1 MEKTIEEASKLRKIE
16 STIDT
21 IKSGSVNVNS
31 SNVIITSNVKEA
43 FKQRAN
49 KFRRPE
55 PSEEVIKSQVSK
67 IISDRLKYYYE
78 NISEHPSMGF
88 PQNWKVEQVKVD
100 YIDRRYAFAVIV
112 LNTDENNR
120 WFIFFD
126 ANEDSSK
133 NIDPHYFDIKT
144 RHFDINKFPMEEIV
158 KSPAVAKGKAI
169 ELTEKQFEDT
179 IKSQRV
185 GRISSKL

>member
-1 MEKTIEEASKLRKIE
+1 MENSIEEASKLREIE
-16 STIDT
+16 STVDT
-21 IKSGSVNVNS
+21 IKSGSVNIS
-31 SNVIITSNVKEA
+31 PSDVIITNNVKEA
-43 FKQRAN
+43 FKERAN

-55 PSEEVIKSQVSK
+55 PSEETIKSQISK
-67 IISDRLKYYYE
+67 IVSDRLKHYYE
-78 NISEHPSMGF
+78 NIADHPSMGF

-100 YIDRRYAFAVIV
+100 YIDKRYAFAVIV

-126 ANEDSSK
+126 ANQDSSK

-158 KSPAVAKGKAI
+158 KSPVQAKGKAI

-179 IKSQRV
+179 IRSQRV